1 MRRSEG
7 PKRSVPVD
15 WVDGWMMTQTQV
27 GKQTFIYNLHAYVLK
42 YIYNFLF

>member
-1 MRRSEG
+1 MDAEIKG
-7 PKRSVPVD
+7 Q
-15 WVDGWMMTQTQV
+15 VDGWMMTQIHV